1 MIYPCPKGS
10 KENERNT
17 DKAPFRAGGD
27 FEFFFKI
34 PACRQA
40 GTIFNF

>member
-1 MIYPCPKGS
+1 MIYPCPKRS

-27 FEFFFKI
+27 IEFRI
-34 PACRQA
+34 Y
-40 GTIFNF
+40 NF

>member
-27 FEFFFKI
+27 FEF
-34 PACRQA
+34 R
-40 GTIFNF
+40 IFNSCLPSGRYNF